1 MGYNATVVVM
11 VDSLEHIERDTKFG
25 ASLSRAIREH
35 MSGSAR
41 PGRTDIVSGS
51 HYNAAHVVEVHSSSS
66 TSVITVGGNLGV
78 QQLLSYGGGQ
88 HAAQEARERL
98 LREWAARM
106 GYDLVRKDAEPEA
119 VTAETPAVP
128 STPVPAYLLVLSDHK
143 MTTARL
149 VTGAVWNWIHSTF
162 DSEQGLGYMERVPA
176 DVLTEVEEEGESA
189 YVTDGQLHIT
199 CGSYENDRALA
210 APGHE
215 FDDVAAA
222 MKYAKAHN
230 FEIKETF
237 NGCIY

>member
-11 VDSLEHIERDTKFG
+11 VDALEHIERDTKFG
-25 ASLSRAIREH
+25 ATLSRAIREH

-41 PGRTDIVSGS
+41 PGRTDIISGS
-51 HYNAAHVVEVHSSSS
+51 HYNAAHVVEVHHSGC

-88 HAAQEARERL
+88 HVDEEARERL
-98 LREWAARM
+98 LREWAAKM
-106 GYDLVRKDAEPEA
+106 GYDLVRKEAEPVVVDAEPA
-119 VTAETPAVP
+119 VSSP
-128 STPVPAYLLVLSDHK
+128 PVPAYLLVLSDHK

-149 VTGAVWNWIHSTF
+149 VTGAVWNWIHSSF
-162 DSEQGLGYMERVPA
+162 DSAQGHGYMERVPT
-176 DVLTEVEEEGESA
+176 DVLAEVEKEGDSGYIKDRE
-189 YVTDGQLHIT
+189 LHIS

-215 FDDVAAA
+215 FDDVMAA
-222 MKYAKAHN
+222 MEYARIHN
-230 FEIKETF
+230 FDVKETF